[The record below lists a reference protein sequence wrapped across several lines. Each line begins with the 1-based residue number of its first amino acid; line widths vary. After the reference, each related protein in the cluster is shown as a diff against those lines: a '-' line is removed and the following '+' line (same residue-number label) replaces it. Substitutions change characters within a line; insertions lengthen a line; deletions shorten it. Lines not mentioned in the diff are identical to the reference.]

1 MPTRRQ
7 GVTLIE
13 LLIVVV
19 IVAVMASTA
28 VPGYRRYVLR
38 AHRVEAKT
46 ALLNLATAQEKYYLQ
61 NNGYAGPSALATAP
75 PDGLGLPGTTG
86 NGWYTIA
93 ITAASSTAFSATAT
107 AAGAQ
112 TADAAC
118 ATFTIDSLGVRG
130 ATDRGGTSATECW
143 N

>member
-1 MPTRRQ
+1 MPTRPQ

-19 IVAVMASTA
+19 IVAVTASAA
-28 VPGYRRYVLR
+28 VPSYRRYVLR

-46 ALLNLATAQEKYYLQ
+46 ALLNVVTAQEKFYLQ
-61 NNGYAGPSALATAP
+61 NNGYAGHPALATAP
-75 PDGLGLPGTTG
+75 PDGLGLPGTTS
-86 NGWYTIA
+86 NGRYTIA
-93 ITAASSTAFSATAT
+93 ITAASTTAFSATAT

-112 TADAAC
+112 AADGDC
-118 ATFTIDSLGVRG
+118 AILTINALGVKG
-130 ATDRGGTSATECW
+130 ATDRGGATSTVCW

>member
-1 MPTRRQ
+1 MPTRPQ

-13 LLIVVV
+13 LLVVVV
-19 IVAVMASTA
+19 IVAIMTSAA
-28 VPGYRRYVLR
+28 VPSYRRYLLR

-46 ALLNLATAQEKYYLQ
+46 ALLNLAAAQEKFYLQ
-61 NNGYAGPSALATAP
+61 NNGYAGDSALATAP
-75 PDGLGLPGTTG
+75 PDGLGLAETTG

-93 ITAASSTAFSATAT
+93 ITAASTTHFSAMAT
-107 AAGAQ
+107 AVGAQ
-112 TADAAC
+112 SADDAC

-130 ATDRGGTSATECW
+130 ATDHGGTPSTTCW

>member
-1 MPTRRQ
+1 MPTRPQ

-13 LLIVVV
+13 MLIVVV
-19 IVAVMASTA
+19 IVAITASAA
-28 VPGYRRYVLR
+28 VPSYRRCVLR

-46 ALLNLATAQEKYYLQ
+46 ALLNLVTAQEKFYLQ
-61 NNGYAGPSALATAP
+61 NNGYAGHSALSTAP
-75 PDGLGLPGTTG
+75 PDGLGLTGTTG

-93 ITAASSTAFSATAT
+93 ITAASTTAFRATAT
-107 AAGAQ
+107 AAGEQ
-112 TADAAC
+112 IADGDC

-130 ATDRGGTSATECW
+130 ATNRGGTPSTACW